1 MLEQERYLLVPLITL
16 ICCQLLKFIIES
28 IKEKKLKFGRLFNG
42 TGGMPSSHTAL
53 TFSLTFTI
61 LFNEGLTS
69 PLFAISLISSIV
81 IAYDAMGLRM
91 ESGKQAQAINM
102 IVDEMIEEN
111 IITGYNK
118 LKEQLGHKPSEVF
131 LGIIFALIMSSV
143 FQIKL

>member
-1 MLEQERYLLVPLITL
+1 MTNERYLLVPFATL
-16 ICCQLLKFIIES
+16 ILCQILKFVIES

-42 TGGMPSSHTAL
+42 TGGMPSSHTAF

-61 LFNEGLTS
+61 LFNEGFNS
-69 PLFAISLISSIV
+69 PLFALSLISSII

-102 IVDEMIEEN
+102 IVDEMVEEN
-111 IITGYNK
+111 IMSGFNK

-131 LGIIFALIMSSV
+131 LGLLFALLTSLI